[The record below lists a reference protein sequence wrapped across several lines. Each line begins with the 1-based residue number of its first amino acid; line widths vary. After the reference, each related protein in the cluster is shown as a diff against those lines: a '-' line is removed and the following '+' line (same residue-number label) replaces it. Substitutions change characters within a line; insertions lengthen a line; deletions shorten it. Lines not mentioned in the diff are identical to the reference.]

1 MPDLRTTDPNPRS
14 TSIGEPHGET
24 AAHSP
29 HHQHDHE
36 HSHELDHE
44 HDHEDHHGHDEGWL
58 EWARVAFVA
67 VLLVLVWAKV
77 IPRVSG
83 IDILALA
90 GVVIGGYPIFK
101 EAIADLLERRMTME
115 LSMTIALVA
124 ASVIG
129 EFFTA
134 LLITVFVLIA
144 EILEGMTVGR
154 GRRAIR
160 ELLDLLPQTAEVRS
174 AGQVATRS
182 LSEVKIGDVLV
193 VRPGGRIPVDGV
205 VASGHSFVDQ
215 STITGESIPVEK
227 ISGTPVFAGTINQSG
242 VLEIRAE
249 KIGRDTAFGRIIEA
263 VERAERSRAPIQRT
277 ADRLAG
283 YLVYFALG
291 CAALTFLITRDAR
304 STISVIVVAGACG
317 IAAGTPLAILGA
329 IGRAARNGAIVKG
342 GLYLEALSSV
352 DTVVLDKTGTLTLGT
367 PEIFDVHVYNGY
379 SPTEVMRIA
388 ATAERFS
395 EHPLAKAIVKKASHL
410 SLSIGEPAAFRY
422 SPGMGIVCEVEGK
435 RTLVGTRA
443 LLQQDGLLI
452 PEDGSASEQFS
463 EVMVATGGRLLGS
476 IRIADVL
483 RSEATAAVVEMRGL
497 GLRTVLLTGDRKEIA
512 DAIAKELGVE
522 EVQSELLP
530 DQKVAR
536 IRQLRAE
543 GRVVAMVGDGV
554 NDAPALME
562 SNVGIA
568 MGSGTDVARESASVV
583 LLGNDLL
590 RFVEVLKVARRCR
603 TIIMANFAGTLAV
616 DSVGVVLAA
625 FGLLNPVF
633 AALIHVS
640 SELLFILNSARLL
653 PRSIVDADAPKNI
666 MGSDRSTP
674 PGMPVLLRR
683 SQ

>member
-1 MPDLRTTDPNPRS
+1 MEGPRTKPQRRPDHDRRS
-14 TSIGEPHGET
+14 LG
-24 AAHSP
+24 
-29 HHQHDHE
+29 HDHDRE
-36 HSHELDHE
+36 EPPDHN
-44 HDHEDHHGHDEGWL
+44 EGWL
-58 EWARVAFVA
+58 EWGRVGFVT
-67 VLLVLVWAKV
+67 VVLVLVWAQV
-77 IPRVSG
+77 VPRVG
-83 IDILALA
+83 RIDILALL
-90 GVVIGGYPIFK
+90 GVLIGGYPIFK

-144 EILEGMTVGR
+144 EILEGLTVGR

-160 ELLDLLPQTAEVRS
+160 DLLDLLPQTAEVRS
-174 AGQVATRS
+174 AGQVAPRS
-182 LSEVKIGDVLV
+182 LSEVGIGDVVL

-215 STITGESIPVEK
+215 STITGESMPVEK

-249 KIGRDTAFGRIIEA
+249 KVGRDTAFGRIIET

-291 CAALTFLITRDAR
+291 CAALTFLITHNSR

-329 IGRAARNGAIVKG
+329 IGRAARKGAIVKG
-342 GLYLEALSSV
+342 GIHLEVLSSV

-367 PEIFDVHVYNGY
+367 PEIFDVQVYNGY
-379 SPTEVMRIA
+379 NPNDVMRIA

-395 EHPLAKAIVKKASHL
+395 EHPLAKAIVRRASDG
-410 SLSIGEPAAFRY
+410 SLPVGEPAAFRY
-422 SPGMGIVCEVEGK
+422 SPGMGIICEVEGR

-443 LLQQDGLLI
+443 LLEQDGLLV
-452 PEDGSASEQFS
+452 PRDGGTLEKFS
-463 EVMVATGGRLLGS
+463 EVMVASGGRLLGS

-483 RSEATAAVVEMRGL
+483 RSEATAAVAEMRKL
-497 GLRTVLLTGDRKEIA
+497 GLRIVLLTGDRKEIA
-512 DAIAKELGVE
+512 DATAKELGVD
-522 EVQSELLP
+522 EVHSEMMP

-536 IRQLRAE
+536 VRQLRAE
-543 GRVVAMVGDGV
+543 GRVVAMIGDGV

-583 LLGNDLL
+583 LLGNDLV
-590 RFVEVLKVARRCR
+590 RFTEVLKVARRCR
-603 TIIMANFAGTLAV
+603 RIIMANFAGTLAV
-616 DSVGVVLAA
+616 DSVGVLLAA

-633 AALIHVS
+633 AALIHVT

-653 PRSIVDADAPKNI
+653 PSLGTDINRS
-666 MGSDRSTP
+666 G
-674 PGMPVLLRR
+674 VLE
-683 SQ
+683 

>member
-1 MPDLRTTDPNPRS
+1 MPDLRLQDPNVKS
-14 TSIGEPHGET
+14 TNGEPRVKT
-24 AAHSP
+24 AANSQER
-29 HHQHDHE
+29 QHNHD
-36 HSHELDHE
+36 HSHERDE
-44 HDHEDHHGHDEGWL
+44 DHEDHHDHDEGWL

-67 VLLVLVWAKV
+67 VVLLLVWSQAV
-77 IPRVSG
+77 PRVRG
-83 IDILALA
+83 IDILAVI
-90 GVVIGGYPIFK
+90 GVLIGGYPIFK

-160 ELLDLLPQTAEVRS
+160 ELLDLLPQTPEVRS
-174 AGQVATRS
+174 AGQVAARN
-182 LSEVKIGDVLV
+182 LSEVEVGDVVL
-193 VRPGGRIPVDGV
+193 VRPGGRIPVDGA

-215 STITGESIPVEK
+215 STITGESMPVEK
-227 ISGTPVFAGTINQSG
+227 IAGSQVFAGTINQSG
-242 VLEIRAE
+242 VLEIRSE
-249 KIGRDTAFGRIIEA
+249 KIGRDTAFGRIIDA

-317 IAAGTPLAILGA
+317 IAAGTPLAILGG
-329 IGRAARNGAIVKG
+329 IGRAARKGAIIKG
-342 GLYLEALSSV
+342 GLYLEVLASV

-367 PEIFDVHVYNGY
+367 PEVFGVHVYNGY
-379 SPTEVMRIA
+379 DSTDVIRIA

-395 EHPLAKAIVKKASHL
+395 EHPLAKAIVSKASDW
-410 SLSIGEPAAFRY
+410 SISIGEPVAFRY
-422 SPGMGIVCEVEGK
+422 APGMGIVCEVEGQ

-443 LLQQDGLLI
+443 LLEQDGLQV
-452 PEDGSASEQFS
+452 PEDGSESEQFS

-483 RSEATAAVVEMRGL
+483 RSEATAAVAEMRKL

-512 DAIAKELGVE
+512 EATAMELGVD

-590 RFVEVLKVARRCR
+590 RFAEVLKVSRRCR
-603 TIIMANFAGTLAV
+603 SIIMANFAGTLAV
-616 DSVGVVLAA
+616 DSVGVALAA
-625 FGLLNPVF
+625 FGMLNPVL

-653 PRSIVDADAPKNI
+653 PRAVGEVPKT
-666 MGSDRSTP
+666 S
-674 PGMPVLLRR
+674 
-683 SQ
+683 

>member
-1 MPDLRTTDPNPRS
+1 MGNISL
-14 TSIGEPHGET
+14 GEPRGQS
-24 AAHSP
+24 AANSRNP
-29 HHQHDHE
+29 
-36 HSHELDHE
+36 HE
-44 HDHEDHHGHDEGWL
+44 HDREHGDDRTEHHGHDEGWL

-67 VLLVLVWAKV
+67 AVLVLAWAQV
-77 IPRVSG
+77 IPPMHG

-90 GVVIGGYPIFK
+90 GVLIGGYPIFK
-101 EAIADLLERRMTME
+101 EAITDLLDRHMTME

-134 LLITVFVLIA
+134 LLITVFVLVA

-174 AGQVATRS
+174 AGQVAARS
-182 LSEVKIGDVLV
+182 LAEVQVGDVVL

-205 VASGHSFVDQ
+205 VAGGHSFVDQ
-215 STITGESIPVEK
+215 STITGESMPVEK
-227 ISGTPVFAGTINQSG
+227 ISGAPVFAGTINQSG

-291 CAALTFLITRDAR
+291 CAALTFLITHNAR

-329 IGRAARNGAIVKG
+329 IGQAARKGAIVKG
-342 GLYLEALSSV
+342 GLYLEVLSAV

-367 PEIFDVHVYNGY
+367 PEVFDVHAYNGY
-379 SPTEVMRIA
+379 SPRDVVRTA

-395 EHPLAKAIVKKASHL
+395 EHPLAKAIAKQASDWAL
-410 SLSIGEPAAFRY
+410 PVGEPQAFRY
-422 SPGMGIVCEVEGK
+422 VPGMGIVCDVVGQ
-435 RTLVGTRA
+435 RTLVGTRG
-443 LLQQDGLLI
+443 LLQQEGLTV
-452 PEDGSASEQFS
+452 PEDGNSPEQFS
-463 EVMVATGGRLLGS
+463 EVIVATGGRLLGA

-483 RSEATAAVVEMRGL
+483 RSEAAKAVAEMRNL
-497 GLRTVLLTGDRKEIA
+497 GLRTVLLTGDRREIA
-512 DAIAKELGVE
+512 DATAKQLGVD
-522 EVQSELLP
+522 EVQAELLP

-536 IRQLRAE
+536 IRQLRAD
-543 GRVVAMVGDGV
+543 GHTVAMVGDGV

-590 RFVEVLKVARRCR
+590 RFAEVLKVARRCR
-603 TIIMANFAGTLAV
+603 AIIMANFLGTLAV
-616 DSVGVVLAA
+616 DSVGVGLAA
-625 FGLLNPVF
+625 FGLLNPVL

-653 PRSIVDADAPKNI
+653 PGSGADGN
-666 MGSDRSTP
+666 S
-674 PGMPVLLRR
+674 
-683 SQ
+683 

>member
-1 MPDLRTTDPNPRS
+1 MPDNHE
-14 TSIGEPHGET
+14 G
-24 AAHSP
+24 
-29 HHQHDHE
+29 DHE
-36 HSHELDHE
+36 
-44 HDHEDHHGHDEGWL
+44 GRL

-67 VLLVLVWAKV
+67 VVLVLAWAQV
-77 IPRVSG
+77 IPRVRG
-83 IDILALA
+83 IDILALI
-90 GVVIGGYPIFK
+90 GVLIGGYPIFK
-101 EAIADLLERRMTME
+101 EAIADLMERRMTME

-174 AGQVATRS
+174 AGQVAARS
-182 LSEVKIGDVLV
+182 LSEVEIGDVVL

-215 STITGESIPVEK
+215 STITGESMPVEK
-227 ISGTPVFAGTINQSG
+227 ISGTPVYAGTINQSG
-242 VLEIRAE
+242 ILEIRVE
-249 KIGRDTAFGRIIEA
+249 KIGRDTAFGRIIAA
-263 VERAERSRAPIQRT
+263 VERAEKSRAPIQRT

-291 CAALTFLITRDAR
+291 CAALTFLITHNAR

-329 IGRAARNGAIVKG
+329 IGRAARMGAIVKG
-342 GLYLEALSSV
+342 GLYLEVLSSV

-367 PEIFDVHVYNGY
+367 PEVFDVQVYNGF
-379 SPTEVMRIA
+379 SAQDVMRVA

-395 EHPLAKAIVKKASHL
+395 EHPLAKAIVKRASEW
-410 SLSIGEPAAFRY
+410 SLPIGEPAAFRY
-422 SPGMGIVCEVEGK
+422 SPGMGIVCEVEGQ
-435 RTLVGTRA
+435 RTLVGTRG
-443 LLQQDGLLI
+443 LLEQDGLLV

-483 RSEATAAVVEMRGL
+483 RSEATAAVAEMRRL

-512 DAIAKELGVE
+512 DATAKELGVD
-522 EVQSELLP
+522 EVRSELLP

-536 IRQLRAE
+536 VRQLRAE
-543 GRVVAMVGDGV
+543 GSIVAMVGDGV

-590 RFVEVLKVARRCR
+590 RFAEVLKLARRCR
-603 TIIMANFAGTLAV
+603 AIILANFAGTLAV
-616 DSVGVVLAA
+616 DSVGVALAA
-625 FGLLNPVF
+625 FGLLNPVL

-653 PRSIVDADAPKNI
+653 PRSVVDAPETP
-666 MGSDRSTP
+666 RSPFP
-674 PGMPVLLRR
+674 PQSV
-683 SQ
+683 

>member
-1 MPDLRTTDPNPRS
+1 MSD
-14 TSIGEPHGET
+14 EHE
-24 AAHSP
+24 
-29 HHQHDHE
+29 HE
-36 HSHELDHE
+36 HSHE
-44 HDHEDHHGHDEGWL
+44 EGWL
-58 EWARVAFVA
+58 EWGRAAFVA
-67 VLLVLVWAKV
+67 AILILVWAQV
-77 IPRVSG
+77 VPRLRG
-83 IDILALA
+83 IDLLALA
-90 GVVIGGYPIFK
+90 GILIGGYPIFK
-101 EAIADLLERRMTME
+101 EAISDLLERRMTME

-124 ASVIG
+124 ASAIG

-174 AGQVATRS
+174 DGRIASRS
-182 LSEVKIGDVLV
+182 LSDVQPGDVVL

-205 VASGHSFVDQ
+205 VVSGHSFIDQ
-215 STITGESIPVEK
+215 STITGESMPVEK
-227 ISGTPVFAGTINQSG
+227 IAGTPAYAGTVNQSG

-317 IAAGTPLAILGA
+317 IAAGTPLAILGG
-329 IGRAARNGAIVKG
+329 IGRAARQGAIVKG
-342 GLYLEALSSV
+342 GLYLEVLSSV

-367 PEIFDVHVYNGY
+367 PEVFDVRVYNGAG
-379 SPTEVMRIA
+379 PRDVMRIA
-388 ATAERFS
+388 AAAERFS
-395 EHPLAKAIVKKASHL
+395 EHPLAKAIVKRASEW
-410 SLSIGEPAAFRY
+410 SLPIGEPAGFRY
-422 SPGMGIVCEVEGK
+422 SPGKGILCQVEDQ

-443 LLQQDGLLI
+443 FLEEEGIAVPNGRDV
-452 PEDGSASEQFS
+452 PERFS
-463 EVMVATGGRLLGS
+463 EVVVAAGGRLLGS

-483 RSEATAAVVEMRGL
+483 RSEAHAAVAEMRRL
-497 GLRTVLLTGDRKEIA
+497 GLRTILLTGDRKEIA
-512 DAIAKELGVE
+512 DPTARELGVD
-522 EVQSELLP
+522 EVQSEMLP
-530 DQKVAR
+530 EQKVVR
-536 IRQLRAE
+536 VRELRAQ
-543 GRVVAMVGDGV
+543 GKIVAMVGDGV

-590 RFVEVLKVARRCR
+590 RFAEVLKIGRRCR
-603 TIIMANFAGTLAV
+603 AIILFNFAGTLAV
-616 DSVGVVLAA
+616 DSIGVLLAA
-625 FGLLNPVF
+625 FGFLNPVL

-640 SELLFILNSARLL
+640 SELLFISNSARLL
-653 PRSIVDADAPKNI
+653 PALAVQHCSLKRGAGCQAC
-666 MGSDRSTP
+666 
-674 PGMPVLLRR
+674 
-683 SQ
+683 

>member
-1 MPDLRTTDPNPRS
+1 MADLRLTDPNTKS
-14 TSIGEPHGET
+14 AGEPR
-24 AAHSP
+24 AHTGAR
-29 HHQHDHE
+29 
-36 HSHELDHE
+36 
-44 HDHEDHHGHDEGWL
+44 HEDHHDHDEGWL
-58 EWARVAFVA
+58 EWARVALVA
-67 VLLVLVWAKV
+67 VILILVWTQV
-77 IPRVSG
+77 VPRVKG
-83 IDILALA
+83 IDVLALI
-90 GVVIGGYPIFK
+90 GVLIGGYPIFK

-174 AGQVATRS
+174 AGQVAARN
-182 LSEVKIGDVLV
+182 LSEVHVGDVVL

-215 STITGESIPVEK
+215 STITGESMPVEK
-227 ISGTPVFAGTINQSG
+227 VSGTPVFAGTINQSG

-329 IGRAARNGAIVKG
+329 IGRAARKGAIIKG
-342 GLYLEALSSV
+342 GLYLEVLSSV
-352 DTVVLDKTGTLTLGT
+352 DTVVLDKTGTLTLGR
-367 PEIFDVHVYNGY
+367 PEIFDVQVYNGY
-379 SPTEVMRIA
+379 TPQDVIRVA
-388 ATAERFS
+388 AAAERFS
-395 EHPLAKAIVKKASHL
+395 EHPLAKAIVKRASDW
-410 SLSIGEPAAFRY
+410 SLPIGEPGDFQY
-422 SPGMGIVCEVEGK
+422 SPGMGIVCQVEGQ

-443 LLQQDGLLI
+443 LLQREGQAAA
-452 PEDGSASEQFS
+452 EDASASNQFS
-463 EVMVATGGRLLGS
+463 EVMVASGGQLLGS
-476 IRIADVL
+476 VRIADVL
-483 RSEATAAVVEMRGL
+483 RTEATAAVDEMRRL

-512 DAIAKELGVE
+512 DAAAKQLGVD

-536 IRQLRAE
+536 VRQLRAE

-590 RFVEVLKVARRCR
+590 RFAEVLKVARRCR
-603 TIIMANFAGTLAV
+603 KIIMANFVGTLAV
-616 DSVGVVLAA
+616 DSVGVALAA
-625 FGLLNPVF
+625 FGMLNPVF

-653 PRSIVDADAPKNI
+653 PRSHDVRDAPKT
-666 MGSDRSTP
+666 S
-674 PGMPVLLRR
+674 
-683 SQ
+683 

>member
-1 MPDLRTTDPNPRS
+1 MGSTNAQELR
-14 TSIGEPHGET
+14 GET
-24 AAHSP
+24 AEFPRRHLN
-29 HHQHDHE
+29 QED
-36 HSHELDHE
+36 HSHE
-44 HDHEDHHGHDEGWL
+44 HDGDHHDHDEGWL

-67 VLLVLVWAKV
+67 TVLVVVWARV
-77 IPRVSG
+77 VPRVHG

-90 GVVIGGYPIFK
+90 GVLIGGYPIFK
-101 EAIADLLERRMTME
+101 EALADLWERRMTME

-174 AGQVATRS
+174 AGRVATRS
-182 LSEVKIGDVLV
+182 LSELGVGSVVV

-205 VASGHSFVDQ
+205 VAGGHSFVDQ
-215 STITGESIPVEK
+215 ATITGESMPVEK
-227 ISGTPVFAGTINQSG
+227 VAGMPVFAGTINQSG
-242 VLEIRAE
+242 VLEIRTE
-249 KIGRDTAFGRIIEA
+249 KVGRDTAFGRIIEA

-329 IGRAARNGAIVKG
+329 IGRAARKGAIIKG
-342 GLYLEALSSV
+342 GLYLEVLASV
-352 DTVVLDKTGTLTLGT
+352 DAVVLDKTGTLTLGA
-367 PEIFDVHVYNGY
+367 PEVFHVHALNGFD
-379 SPTEVMRIA
+379 STEVIRIA

-395 EHPLAKAIVKKASHL
+395 EHPLAKAILSKAYDW
-410 SLSIGEPAAFRY
+410 SLTVGDPAGFRY
-422 SPGMGIVCEVEGK
+422 SPGMGIACEVEGQP
-435 RTLVGTRA
+435 TLVGTRA
-443 LLQQDGLLI
+443 LLEQNGLQV
-452 PEDGSASEQFS
+452 PDDGSPSDQFS
-463 EVMVATGGRLLGS
+463 EVMVARGGLLLGS
-476 IRIADVL
+476 IKIADVL
-483 RSEATAAVVEMRGL
+483 RPEATAAVAEIRKL
-497 GLRTVLLTGDRKEIA
+497 GLRTVLLTGDRKEIG
-512 DAIAKELGVE
+512 DATARQLGVD
-522 EVQSELLP
+522 EVRSELLP
-530 DQKVAR
+530 DQKVVR
-536 IRQLRAE
+536 IRELRAE

-562 SNVGIA
+562 ANVGIA

-590 RFVEVLKVARRCR
+590 RFAEVLKVARRCR
-603 TIIMANFAGTLAV
+603 AIIMANFIGTLAV
-616 DSVGVVLAA
+616 DSVGVALAA

-640 SELLFILNSARLL
+640 SELLFIMNSARLL
-653 PRSIVDADAPKNI
+653 PRAAGNRPK
-666 MGSDRSTP
+666 TT
-674 PGMPVLLRR
+674 
-683 SQ
+683 